1 MPSVRSTLPV
11 VGSCPFVAGKRPL
24 VGPATLVSRTRI
36 AYDCRRLV
44 IRCGAWHS
52 FRELRVIQTD
62 VVIVGAGPCG
72 LFQVFELGLLGLKS
86 QVIDTLRQPGG
97 QCTELYPDK
106 PIYDIPAI
114 PVCTG
119 EELTAAL
126 LEQIKPFDAG
136 FHFGE
141 EVSVVRPGTA
151 QDFYVATS
159 RGTEFSCR
167 AVVIAGGVGS
177 FQPRLLRAPGAEDC
191 AGKTLHYRVREAQ
204 QFAGK
209 RLVILGGGDSAL
221 DWVLELA
228 GRAAH
233 VTLVHR
239 RDEYRA
245 APASVEKMRAL
256 VTEGRVTEIPNAK
269 AASIEHAGGI
279 VSNIVIQPKDA
290 EAITL
295 PADHVLVFF
304 GLAPKLGP
312 IADWG
317 LDINRKTINVSTE
330 TFETS
335 EPGIYAVGD
344 INYYPGKKKLI
355 LCGFHEAALAA
366 FAIKQRLEPGKKVHV
381 QYTTTSPI
389 MHERLGV
396 PD

>member
-1 MPSVRSTLPV
+1 M
-11 VGSCPFVAGKRPL
+11 
-24 VGPATLVSRTRI
+24 I
-36 AYDCRRLV
+36 
-44 IRCGAWHS
+44 H
-52 FRELRVIQTD
+52 TD

-86 QVIDTLRQPGG
+86 EVIDTLRSPGG
-97 QCTELYPDK
+97 QCSELYPDK

-119 EELTAAL
+119 DELTDAL
-126 LEQIKPFDAG
+126 LKQIEPFDAG
-136 FHFGE
+136 MHLGE
-141 EVSVVRPGTA
+141 EVTEVRRTESD
-151 QDFYVATS
+151 DFYIKTRS
-159 RGTEFSCR
+159 GKEFEAR

-177 FQPRLLRAPGAEDC
+177 FQPRPLRVPDAETC
-191 AGKTLHYRVREAQ
+191 VGKTLHYRVRDPQ
-204 QFAGK
+204 QYSGK

-221 DWVLELA
+221 DWVIELA
-228 GRAAH
+228 SSADH

-245 APASVEKMRAL
+245 APASVDKIRKLADEGK
-256 VTEGRVTEIPNAK
+256 VTIIENAK
-269 AASIEHAGGI
+269 AKSIECNDG
-279 VSNIVIQPKDA
+279 VISSITVEPKESDA
-290 EAITL
+290 TTL
-295 PADHVLVFF
+295 AADHVLVFF

-312 IADWG
+312 IAEWG
-317 LDINRKTINVSTE
+317 LDLNRKTINVDTE
-330 TFETS
+330 KFETS

-366 FAIKQRLEPGKKVHV
+366 FAIKQRIEPDKKVHV

-389 MHERLGV
+389 MHQRLGV